1 MKPNGLKQSRLLIFI
16 CLLGLFLFFTMGC
29 RGKVSSDEGQAKA
42 PEKSE
47 LNEPKVIEI
56 VTSQETLKEDLKKV
70 FSSEIPPQQAVS
82 KVKGHV
88 IAMLPYAST
97 KNRDKLNEI
106 VKYLDGVEKS
116 PDEYFDDMNNL
127 VELMQTMT
135 QGMIIAT
142 EIEPDNFDVNYPLAY
157 SYLTTAS
164 SVDNF
169 LDPSEEH
176 KRLSAEYKQKALQAA
191 KALVKKFPD
200 EAKAYHQLGFF
211 TEIVEGDSEKALKLF
226 KRCVEI
232 DPELEMCQKAYD
244 ATREEL
250 EN

>member
-1 MKPNGLKQSRLLIFI
+1 MKPDGLKQSRLIFV
-16 CLLGLFLFFTMGC
+16 CLLGVFLFFTMGC
-29 RGKVSSDEGQAKA
+29 RGTMSSDESQAKA
-42 PEKSE
+42 PEK
-47 LNEPKVIEI
+47 NEPKVIEI

-82 KVKGHV
+82 EVKGHV
-88 IAMLPYAST
+88 FAMLAYASG
-97 KNRDKLNEI
+97 KNKDKLKEI
-106 VKYLDGVEKS
+106 VNYLNDVEKS

-127 VELMQTMT
+127 VELMQTMI
-135 QGMIIAT
+135 QLNIVGIEM
-142 EIEPDNFDVNYPLAY
+142 EPDNFDVNYPLAY

-169 LDPSEEH
+169 LDPSEEN
-176 KRLSAEYKQKALQAA
+176 KRLSDEYKQKALQAA

-200 EAKAYHQLGFF
+200 KAKAYHQLGFF

-232 DPELEMCQKAYD
+232 DPELEMCRKVYD

>member
-1 MKPNGLKQSRLLIFI
+1 
-16 CLLGLFLFFTMGC
+16 MGC
-29 RGKVSSDEGQAKA
+29 RGKISSDESQTKA
-42 PEKSE
+42 SEKSE
-47 LNEPKVIEI
+47 LNKPKVIEI
-56 VTSQETLKEDLKKV
+56 VTSQKALREDLKKV

-88 IAMLPYAST
+88 IAMLAYASG
-97 KNRDKLNEI
+97 KNKDKLNEI
-106 VKYLDGVEKS
+106 AKYLNDVEKS
-116 PDEYFDDMNNL
+116 PDEYFDDMNNV
-127 VELMQTMT
+127 VEFMQI
-135 QGMIIAT
+135 MIQLNIVGI
-142 EIEPDNFDVNYPLAY
+142 EMEPDNFDVNYPLAY

-164 SVDNF
+164 SVDNL

-176 KRLSAEYKQKALQAA
+176 KRLSDDYKHKALQTA
-191 KALVKKFPD
+191 KVLVEKFPD

-232 DPELEMCQKAYD
+232 DPELEMCQRAYD